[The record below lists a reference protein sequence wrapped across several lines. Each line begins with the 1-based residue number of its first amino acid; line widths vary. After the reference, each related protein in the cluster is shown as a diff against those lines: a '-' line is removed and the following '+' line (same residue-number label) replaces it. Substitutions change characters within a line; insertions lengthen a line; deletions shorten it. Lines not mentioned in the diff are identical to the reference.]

1 MSEAEC
7 VCVCEREREEGR
19 DRGDGKR
26 IVKTQHELKDKI
38 TGRIDTC
45 LRGK

>member
-1 MSEAEC
+1 MC
-7 VCVCEREREEGR
+7 VCVREREREREKERG
-19 DRGDGKR
+19 RGDGKR

>member
-1 MSEAEC
+1 M
-7 VCVCEREREEGR
+7 CVCEREREREKERG
-19 DRGDGKR
+19 RGDGKR